1 MGRKKTLQKFLI
13 FLVAA
18 IMLAGSIW
26 SIKLYLREQDPRWK
40 AAKEF
45 YRVQT
50 ALQTVDEEWKLES
63 LSEVHPYEITR
74 PDGPSIFYYCCV
86 TSYIDEEPSEFAGLN
101 KTALSQVIDVDDL
114 VNAAVC
120 HVNGLESIIGEYE
133 GKKYL
138 CWTISPQ
145 YSCVL
150 EYIDGTIAEED
161 LFRIAESVEIPVE
174 E

>member
-1 MGRKKTLQKFLI
+1 MGRKKTLQKILI

-18 IMLAGSIW
+18 IILTGSIW
-26 SIKLYLREQDPRWK
+26 GIKLYLREQDPGWQ
-40 AAKEF
+40 AAKEI

-86 TSYIDEEPSEFAGLN
+86 TSYINEEPSDFSGLN
-101 KTALSQVIDVDDL
+101 KMALSQVVDVDKL
-114 VNAAVC
+114 EKPSIWT
-120 HVNGLESIIGEYE
+120 VNGRPAILGEIDD
-133 GKKYL
+133 KMYL
-138 CWTISPQ
+138 CWTISPL

-150 EYIDGTIAEED
+150 EYNAGIIPQEEV
-161 LFRIAESVEIPVE
+161 LHIAESVDLPEK
-174 E
+174 

>member
-1 MGRKKTLQKFLI
+1 MGRKKTLQKIQI

-18 IMLAGSIW
+18 IILTGSIW
-26 SIKLYLREQDPRWK
+26 GIKLYLREQNPGWQ
-40 AAKEF
+40 AAKEI

-86 TSYIDEEPSEFAGLN
+86 TSYINEEPSDFSGLN
-101 KTALSQVIDVDDL
+101 KMALSQVVDVDEL
-114 VNAAVC
+114 ENAIIC
-120 HVNGLESIIGEYE
+120 DVNGLESVMGEYE

-138 CWTISPQ
+138 CWTISPK

-150 EYIDGTIAEED
+150 EYMDGTITEED
-161 LFRIAESVEIPVE
+161 IFHIAESVEIPVE
-174 E
+174 